1 MPAVVAVQLTDD
13 AMVLHLDTAM
23 ELDDPWECDDSAGL
37 RWRLAHDTALGDVG
51 AADEGQPAPYPLLV
65 TSGTSDNGDLW
76 LLNFERLATVR
87 VTGDT
92 TFGHDFLRYLAAEL
106 AVNPW
111 SRDAKITCVG
121 VASEVQP
128 MNPERFSPTTSIE
141 RASADVLADAV
152 ATLTRARQAGTDTA
166 TARSGQFAD
175 EAWGARLMIIDAESA
190 QNQTLRRLV
199 VIVEAQPTMTA
210 TAVVVGGE
218 TDAVSG
224 PELRFSPQGR
234 VTLTHIGLDLVAV
247 GLTSD
252 EARGCAALLEHSE
265 LAGDTPMPTTA
276 NAEDGWRSLSD
287 DAGALRD
294 ELTVPRTVPD
304 HDLIEPASSLLDT
317 DDTALPPVATDEDLA
332 ELDPKVPA
340 HVRAEVEQADPTLD
354 VDVMDWFSSQC
365 DRPRLALL
373 GPVSVRAH
381 GAPIAKRKPYY
392 TEVLAYIA
400 LRENGATSDEI
411 SDAFGH
417 SASTTRSSVKKVRDW
432 LGINPRT
439 GEWHLPEATRSKAAQ
454 QRGVPVYQV
463 EDLLVDVDLF
473 RRLRLRGQ
481 ARGVEGISD
490 LVTVAAPGQRTPIR
504 PDPSGRMVLAGRHEH
519 RQPHDLCHRR
529 RRPHPVHPLPPE
541 GRTGESAGRHRNGT
555 AGRTFRH
562 HPQARSGRRHQSRR
576 APGRSPP
583 DRARPR
589 VQRARRKRCPDGSRG
604 TRRRDPGQPRL
615 ARRPRVLT
623 NNRRQN
629 GQLPQA
635 PALPPVAT
643 PSAPAS
649 VACSTTGRSPWP
661 APVVR

>member
-1 MPAVVAVQLTDD
+1 M
-13 AMVLHLDTAM
+13 
-23 ELDDPWECDDSAGL
+23 
-37 RWRLAHDTALGDVG
+37 
-51 AADEGQPAPYPLLV
+51 
-65 TSGTSDNGDLW
+65 
-76 LLNFERLATVR
+76 LNFERLATVR

-111 SRDAKITCVG
+111 SRDAKVTCVG
-121 VASEVQP
+121 VANEVQP
-128 MNPERFSPTTSIE
+128 MNPERFSETTSID

-152 ATLTRARQAGTDTA
+152 ATLARARQAGTDAA
-166 TARSGQFAD
+166 TARSAQLED

-190 QNQTLRRLV
+190 QNETLQRLV
-199 VIVEAQPTMTA
+199 TIVEAQPTMTA

-224 PELRFSPQGR
+224 PELRFSSQGR
-234 VTLTHIGLDLVAV
+234 VTLTNLGLDLVAV
-247 GLTSD
+247 GLTGD

-265 LAGDTPMPTTA
+265 LAGDTPMPATSD
-276 NAEDGWRSLSD
+276 AEDGWRSLAD

-294 ELTVPRTVPD
+294 ELTVPRTVLD
-304 HDLIEPASSLLDT
+304 RDLIEPASSLLDT
-317 DDTALPPVATDEDLA
+317 DDTALPPVATGEDLA

-340 HVRAEVEQADPTLD
+340 HVRAEVEQSDPTLD
-354 VDVMDWFSSQC
+354 VDVTDWFSSQC

-432 LGINPRT
+432 LGTNPRT

-490 LVTVAAPGQRTPIR
+490 LVTALRLVNGRPFDQIRPGGWSWLVDMNIDNHMVCAIVDVAHILSIHFLQKDELEKARAATETALLAAPFDTIPKL
-504 PDPSGRMVLAGRHEH
+504 DLAA
-519 RQPHDLCHRR
+519 
-529 RRPHPVHPLPPE
+529 VTKAE
-541 GRTGESAGRHRNGT
+541 GHVEE
-555 AGRTFRH
+555 
-562 HPQARSGRRHQSRR
+562 
-576 APGRSPP
+576 
-583 DRARPR
+583 
-589 VQRARRKRCPDGSRG
+589 ARRIVHDHVCNVPDENGVPMEVGERVEEI
-604 TRRRDPGQPRL
+604 L
-615 ARRPRVLT
+615 ASLDWLDAR
-623 NNRRQN
+623 
-629 GQLPQA
+629 
-635 PALPPVAT
+635 
-643 PSAPAS
+643 AS
-649 VACSTTGRSPWP
+649 
-661 APVVR
+661 